1 MIRLNVFEYCQ
12 SCVEFSPRVV
22 QRPEHLCTDNR
33 SYFCGDTIVKC
44 QYRFRCEAISNYLK
58 EENNKSV

>member
-12 SCVEFSPRVV
+12 SCVEFSPRVT
-22 QRPEHLCTDNR
+22 QRPEKLDTDNR
-33 SYFCGDTIVKC
+33 SYFCGDTIVEC
-44 QYRFRCEAISNYLK
+44 QYRCRCEAISNYLK